1 MESVQAQIKED
12 VTGTDGELVF
22 PEDFIRLGS
31 TQAVLM
37 ALSRLV
43 KEKELVRLAKGI
55 YLRPKNDPRLGMILP
70 SIEQIA
76 HAVAEKDHVRIR
88 PTGAYALNKL
98 GISTQVPVKVVFL
111 TDGHPKSIKIG
122 KGRLIF
128 KMTSPKRL
136 AAKNDTVFLVSQALQ
151 ALKGNIEDNE
161 PIYNKLLTALSQ
173 VPLDEIRSDARYAPQ
188 SVTRILLK
196 MADKIAANDP
206 VFTIKR

>member
-1 MESVQAQIKED
+1 MESVQAQIKEE
-12 VTGTDGELVF
+12 VTGKDGELVF

>member
-1 MESVQAQIKED
+1 MESVQAQIKEE
-12 VTGTDGELVF
+12 VTGKDGELVF

-55 YLRPKNDPRLGMILP
+55 YLRPQNDPRLGMILP
-70 SIEQIA
+70 SIEEIA

-161 PIYNKLLTALSQ
+161 PIYNKLLTTLSQ
-173 VPLDEIRSDARYAPQ
+173 VPLEEIRSDARYAPQ

>member
-1 MESVQAQIKED
+1 MESVQAQIKEE
-12 VTGTDGELVF
+12 VAGKEGELVF

-31 TQAVLM
+31 AQAVLM

-55 YLRPKNDPRLGMILP
+55 YLRPQNDPRLGMILP
-70 SIEQIA
+70 SIEEIA

-151 ALKGNIEDNE
+151 AIKGNIEDNE

-173 VPLDEIRSDARYAPQ
+173 VPLEEIRSDARYAPQ
-188 SVTRILLK
+188 SVTRIILK

-206 VFTIKR
+206 VFTI